1 MFLSLII
8 QQMKIKMIINIFT
21 FQISKIIKIAPL
33 AGCGET
39 SLVYIADEN
48 ALWHSPYEAEF
59 GNI

>member
-1 MFLSLII
+1 
-8 QQMKIKMIINIFT
+8 MKIKMMINIFT
-21 FQISKIIKIAPL
+21 YQINKKIKIAPL

-39 SLVYIADEN
+39 SLAYIADGN